1 MITNKQEQGFKILN
15 SIVVSEFPFIKKV
28 EPIMDDLYKWA
39 FSFDVILHIDILVL
53 SKILDIEL
61 SERFSNMDKE
71 KLKMLISDWN
81 SWNLSYVYHFFKK
94 DYDEELGNKFNK
106 KLETFMSRLYSQLP
120 KDLRI
125 NEYENHPDRNK
136 SELHKTFNSS
146 KTIEI
151 NKMVF
156 YV

>member
-28 EPIMDDLYKWA
+28 EPRMDDLYKWA